1 MARPRP
7 PAAGAPTAVKTALHP
22 RNRHRHG
29 YDFAALVSCLPALAA
44 CLRKTP
50 DGRDSIDFADAGA
63 VRLLNRALLR
73 ASWDLDWDIPAGAL
87 CPPVPGRADY
97 LHYLADLLAADN
109 GGRVPAGDAVRVLDI
124 GTGANCIYPLLGHAE
139 YGWQFVASELDAAS
153 FAAAQRN
160 LDANPAFARAIEL
173 RRQTQARQIF
183 HGIIRHGERFQLTLC
198 NPPFHASAAEAAAG
212 SQRKLRNLGR
222 ATAQQP
228 ALNFGGRSNELWC
241 EGGEAGFVSRMIDE
255 SREYAA
261 QVLWFTCLISK
272 AENLRPLQQRLRDRG
287 VASQRVI
294 DMAQGQKKSRFLAW
308 TWFE

>member
-1 MARPRP
+1 MVKTRPRP
-7 PAAGAPTAVKTALHP
+7 VRAPQAVKAALHP
-22 RNRHRHG
+22 RNRHRYG
-29 YDFAALVSCLPALAA
+29 YDFAALVACLPALAA
-44 CLRKTP
+44 HLRPTP
-50 DGRDSIDFADAGA
+50 DGRDSIDFADAEA

-73 ASWDLDWDIPAGAL
+73 ASWNLDWDIPDGAL

-109 GGRVPAGDAVRVLDI
+109 GGRVPRGDSVRVLDI

-139 YGWQFVASELDAAS
+139 YGWQFVASELDPAS
-153 FAAAQRN
+153 LSAAQRN
-160 LDANPAFARAIEL
+160 LDANMAFANAIEL
-173 RRQTQARQIF
+173 RRQTQAQRIF
-183 HGIIRHGERFQLTLC
+183 HGIIQPGERFQLTLC
-198 NPPFHASAAEAAAG
+198 NPPFHASAADAATG
-212 SQRKLRNLGR
+212 TQRKLRNLG
-222 ATAQQP
+222 QP
-228 ALNFGGRSNELWC
+228 AAQKPVLNFGGRSNELWC

-255 SREYAA
+255 SRAFSA

-272 AENLRPLQQRLRDRG
+272 AENLKPLQKQLHQIG